1 MLRWATVS
9 IGALILLLS
18 SGCVP
23 HDAESCSSSKALA
36 DGATTKVEVQ
46 VRSKVGVSMIGLIDV
61 NGGLYGTPDGEVRGV
76 RGNVTDLADGD
87 YSGTVVRHGEQ
98 LTLHVEDET
107 LPLSGPE
114 SCD

>member
-9 IGALILLLS
+9 VGAVILIIS
-18 SGCVP
+18 GGCVP
-23 HDAESCSSSKALA
+23 YDAESCSNSKPLA

-46 VRSKVGVSMIGLIDV
+46 VRSKVGVGMIGLIDV
-61 NGGLYGTPDGEVRGV
+61 NGGLYGTPVGEVRGV

-87 YSGTVVRHGEQ
+87 YSGTVVRQGEQ
-98 LTLHVEDET
+98 LTLNVEAET

-114 SCD
+114 PCD